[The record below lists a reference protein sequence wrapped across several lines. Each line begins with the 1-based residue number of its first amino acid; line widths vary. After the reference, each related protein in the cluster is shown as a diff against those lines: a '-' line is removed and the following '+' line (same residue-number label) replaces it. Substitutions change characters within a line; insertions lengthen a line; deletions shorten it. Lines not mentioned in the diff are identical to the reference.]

1 MGRGLGRFLR
11 QNTIALLALFLA
23 LGGTTYAAS
32 TGLIAKNTVGS
43 PQVMNGSLQAKDLS
57 AKARK
62 ALKGNRGLR
71 GLRGLQGLQGPKGAT
86 GAQGVQGV
94 QGVAGTARA
103 YAVVAAD
110 GTVNAALSKNITVNK
125 NGAGT
130 YCITLGGG
138 IDPATTTLAAALIF
152 TFGGDTNPIIQVANP
167 AITQAGNCAA
177 GQFEVITRTLVSTAA
192 GSPVTASRTDEAFT
206 VIVA

>member
-1 MGRGLGRFLR
+1 MTRGFGRFLR
-11 QNTIALLALFLA
+11 RNTIALLALFLA

-32 TGLIAKNTVGS
+32 TAFPKNSVGS
-43 PQVMNGSLQAKDLS
+43 KQVINGSLQTVDMSK
-57 AKARK
+57 KARK

-71 GLRGLQGLQGPKGAT
+71 GLQGIQGAKGAT
-86 GAQGVQGV
+86 GAQGVQGQ
-94 QGVAGTARA
+94 QGVPGTARA

-125 NGAGT
+125 NGLGT

-138 IDPATTTLAAALIF
+138 IDPATTTLSASLIF
-152 TFGGDTNPIIQVANP
+152 TFGGDTNAIIQVANP

-192 GSPVTASRTDEAFT
+192 GSPVTASRADEAFSA
-206 VIVA
+206 VVA

>member
-1 MGRGLGRFLR
+1 MTRGFLRFLR
-11 QNTIALLALFLA
+11 GNVIAMLALFIA
-23 LGGTTYAAS
+23 LTGTTYAAS
-32 TGLIAKNTVGS
+32 TALIGKNTVAS
-43 PQVMNGSLQAKDLS
+43 PQVVNGSLQTKDLS
-57 AKARK
+57 GKARK

-71 GLRGLQGLQGPKGAT
+71 GLRGPQGAKGAT
-86 GAQGVQGV
+86 GAQGV

-130 YCITLGGG
+130 YCLTLGGG
-138 IDPATTTLAAALIF
+138 IDPATTTLSASLIF
-152 TFGGDTNPIIQVANP
+152 TYSGDTNPIIQVATP

-177 GQFEVITRTLVSTAA
+177 GQFEVITRTLLSTAA
-192 GSPVTASRTDEAFT
+192 GSPVTANRTDEAFS
-206 VIVA
+206 VVVA

>member
-1 MGRGLGRFLR
+1 MTRGFLR
-11 QNTIALLALFLA
+11 FVRGNVIAMLALFIA
-23 LGGTTYAAS
+23 LTGTTYAAS
-32 TGLIAKNTVGS
+32 TALIGKNTVAS
-43 PQVMNGSLQAKDLS
+43 PQVVNGSLQTKDLS
-57 AKARK
+57 GKARK

-71 GLRGLQGLQGPKGAT
+71 GLRGPQGAKGAT
-86 GAQGVQGV
+86 GAQGV

-130 YCITLGGG
+130 YCLTLGGG
-138 IDPATTTLAAALIF
+138 IDPATTTLSASLIF
-152 TFGGDTNPIIQVANP
+152 TYSGDTNPIIQVANP

-177 GQFEVITRTLVSTAA
+177 GQFEVITRTLLSTAA
-192 GSPVTASRTDEAFT
+192 GSPVTANRTDEAFS
-206 VIVA
+206 VVVA